1 MKQLDRRD
9 FLKMAAAGSAVAA
22 AAAALPLSG
31 VLTWMGQ
38 DTFAFRAAA
47 GLPKDPLPT
56 YASLVVEG
64 RVNLDRGTGTVTK
77 SLYAGAPDAMS
88 NILFPGTAR
97 TIHVTS
103 VQRSG
108 DTIRIV
114 GTIDGDVK
122 LAPREQHDVAIT
134 IDRRLGVAHADFLGS
149 AVVLR
154 IQ

>member
-9 FLKMAAAGSAVAA
+9 FLKMAAAGSAAA
-22 AAAALPLSG
+22 ATAAALPLSG
-31 VLTWMGQ
+31 VLTWIGQ
-38 DTFAFRAAA
+38 DTFAFRAVA

-77 SLYAGAPDAMS
+77 SLYAGAPDAIS

-97 TIHVTS
+97 TIQVTG
-103 VQRSG
+103 VHRSG

-122 LAPREQHDVAIT
+122 LTPRERHDVAIV
-134 IDRRLGVAHADFLGS
+134 RLVRGRPVRS
-149 AVVLR
+149 
-154 IQ
+154 

>member
-1 MKQLDRRD
+1 MKQLDRRN

-22 AAAALPLSG
+22 AAAALPISG
-31 VLTWMGQ
+31 VLNWIGR
-38 DTFAFRAAA
+38 DTFNFRAVA

-64 RVNLDRGTGTVTK
+64 SVNLDRGTGTVTK
-77 SLYAGAPDAMS
+77 SLYAGAPDAIS
-88 NILFPGTAR
+88 DILFPGTAR
-97 TIHVTS
+97 SIQVTS
-103 VQRSG
+103 VRRSG
-108 DTIRIV
+108 DTVRIA
-114 GTIDGDVK
+114 GTIEGSVK
-122 LAPREQHDVAIT
+122 LAPRENRDVSIV